1 MWQRL
6 KRYWHKCDG
15 STGLFLLWLIGI
27 EPIEWEEE
35 E

>member
-1 MWQRL
+1 MRQKL
-6 KRYWHKCDG
+6 SRYWDKCNHSVG
-15 STGLFLLWLIGI
+15 MFVLWLIGI